1 MARRARLAAAGVA
14 VAVVTK
20 DSTGNYH
27 VDVDLTI
34 AGQWFYR
41 FEGAGAVVAA
51 DEVAITAKATVF

>member
-1 MARRARLAAAGVA
+1 MATVRVLVVAGGGGGSA
-14 VAVVTK
+14 GTA
-20 DSTGNYH
+20 GG

-41 FEGAGAVVAA
+41 FEGTGAVVAA